1 MATFRSRRYQ
11 IAMAGILALTIG
23 ATTQAISQHE
33 HEGTGGRCIPVSERA
48 GRELGCFIMAT
59 EALGPLGKVPFYWHI
74 DIYANRA
81 EAEKAKGPRGTV
93 VESLGKVWLFTIAE
107 NGWRA
112 SGGEHVAD
120 IGPLPIDPDAA
131 YTAEYME
138 AVFKP
143 GMKSTV
149 HRHPGPEVWYTLTG
163 ETCLETPDGITV
175 DRATGQHVIIPGGLP
190 MELTAIGTE
199 LRRGEVLI
207 LHDSSKPLSS
217 LAPDWK
223 PKGCARSSLSTSVRS
238 CHLKDDTPK
247 A

>member
-1 MATFRSRRYQ
+1 
-11 IAMAGILALTIG
+11 
-23 ATTQAISQHE
+23 
-33 HEGTGGRCIPVSERA
+33 
-48 GRELGCFIMAT
+48 MAT
-59 EALGPLGKVPFYWHI
+59 EALGPLGKVPFFWHI
-74 DIYANRA
+74 DIYASRA

-107 NGWRA
+107 NGWRP
-112 SGGEHVAD
+112 SGGERVAE

-175 DRATGQHVIIPGGLP
+175 DRAASQHVIIPGGLP

-207 LHDSSKPLSS
+207 LHESSKPLSS

-223 PKGCARSSLSTSVRS
+223 PKGLCQKQLERF
-238 CHLKDDTPK
+238 
-247 A
+247 